1 MTHCEQVLAYLKT
14 GRDITPLEALAN
26 FGCLRL
32 GARIF
37 DLKAR
42 GYNIS
47 RRMVEVPTRHG
58 TLARVASY
66 RLEAAGVSHG

>member
-14 GRDITPLEALAN
+14 GRELTPLEALDN
-26 FGCLRL
+26 FGTFRL

>member
-14 GRDITPLEALAN
+14 GRDITPLEALDN

-42 GYNIS
+42 GHNIS
-47 RRMVEVPTRHG
+47 RRMIEVPTRHG
-58 TLARVASY
+58 ALARVACY
-66 RLEAAGVSHG
+66 RLEASAN